1 MDLAGALKQAPG
13 STCSEHNAYEGAKRE
28 IERAGIKHCL
38 KGIAHMHFSFE
49 PSSPMRAH
57 PSGRTAGGRS
67 ASQVLSLDVVVGQDT
82 QRRAV
87 HIVILMVAD

>member
-49 PSSPMRAH
+49 PSSPM
-57 PSGRTAGGRS
+57 
-67 ASQVLSLDVVVGQDT
+67 
-82 QRRAV
+82 
-87 HIVILMVAD
+87 